1 MPEFWNYSFEKM
13 AEYDVPTLVRRV
25 KAMTGMRKIF
35 YIGRGQ
41 GADAMFF
48 ALADPNSSIKADLHK
63 FVALAPCLEERDPN
77 HPNESYFEEGLY
89 KFPSI
94 GVDSFYGPNWSN
106 DLKKICETFSKEVC
120 DEWSVEHP
128 IKR

>member
-13 AEYDVPTLVRRV
+13 AQYDVPTLVRRV

-48 ALADPNSSIKADLHK
+48 ALADPKSTIKEDLHK
-63 FVALAPCLEERDPN
+63 FVALAPCLEENDPN
-77 HPNESYFEEGLY
+77 HPDEKYFEDGLY
-89 KFPSI
+89 RFPEFGI
-94 GVDSFYGPNWSN
+94 HVLHGKDWANN
-106 DLKKICETFSKEVC
+106 LKKICDNFS
-120 DEWSVEHP
+120 
-128 IKR
+128 